1 MGRRINLVPQ
11 SERARTSTDV
21 GMLALLAVFVLVVFA
36 IGLGYYVLNGRLDTK
51 QQDLADVQ
59 QQVSQLQIQVAALDK
74 FAQLSA
80 QREKAEATVQEI
92 YAGRTLVASLLD
104 DVSLV
109 IPDDAWFG
117 SLTLQTSDP
126 VSKTTAGGGA
136 AAPAAQGANT
146 VSIEGNTYSFEGVA
160 QVLVRLKLIPSLAA
174 VSLVSAGEPRGDV
187 DPSRGVKG
195 FAVTALVINEQSAD
209 TPLPVSQAEVVVP

>member
-11 SERARTSTDV
+11 SERARTTTDV
-21 GMLALLAVFVLVVFA
+21 GMLSLLAVFVLVIFA
-36 IGLGYYVLNGRLDTK
+36 IGLSYYVLNGRLDTK

-59 QQVSQLQIQVAALDK
+59 QQVSQLQAQVASLDK
-74 FAQLSA
+74 FALLSA
-80 QREKAEATVQEI
+80 QREKAEATVQQI

-126 VSKTTAGGGA
+126 VNKTTAAGGA
-136 AAPAAQGANT
+136 AAAQGANT

-160 QVLVRLKLIPSLAA
+160 QVLVRLKLIPSLTA
-174 VSLVSAGEPRGDV
+174 VSLVSAGAPAGDV
-187 DPSRGVKG
+187 DPARGVKG
-195 FAVTALVINEQSAD
+195 FTATALVVNDQSPD